1 MAHGITWRCIVCIRP
16 DCLALNSD
24 WGNLI
29 MTNNIENLSDNE
41 LNEIKAYVKGII
53 EGIKDTHK
61 PEEIDFIL
69 EDYWTAWD
77 NTIDIN
83 IWLDESDPKRY
94 LTTLYRIHESGYTD
108 METFQRLDYMKG

>member
-1 MAHGITWRCIVCIRP
+1 M
-16 DCLALNSD
+16 S
-24 WGNLI
+24 
-29 MTNNIENLSDNE
+29 NIENLSDNE
-41 LNEIKAYVKGII
+41 LREIKAFVRGII

-83 IWLDESDPKRY
+83 IWIDESDPQKY
-94 LTTLYRIHESGYTD
+94 LCTLYSVFNNIRNDE
-108 METFQRLDYMKG
+108 EFQRLDYLNS